1 MTHANFPTLVPTSH
15 FAAPPTATLPP
26 PPSSASAMALASTA
40 SSSSSAPR
48 AAALPVL
55 YEGKTQFENVAGDAF
70 HFVVS
75 SDKIETVVVLESRK
89 FKQKWECRL
98 DDAAVKRCGP
108 RDVEVPRHAVV
119 AMLGAALDGSDS
131 THQVKLERNDS
142 GGVVLTLLLRFSPMF
157 TPSYAFEMTHIQLSK
172 EDVLQAQV
180 LDLQEEV
187 STLRRELSELRELFS
202 RFHAGNGEESAA
214 FSCPSTPQPNAFKS
228 STVDSNNN
236 NTNASTRSNLN
247 ARAAEFVFGR
257 PAPTN
262 QDNTKTCIPSQPP
275 NTSQPTSKFEA
286 LLQRPAPNHSGAPA
300 PYTFA
305 DAQQSTSPFQYYA
318 A

>member
-1 MTHANFPTLVPTSH
+1 
-15 FAAPPTATLPP
+15 
-26 PPSSASAMALASTA
+26 MALASTA
-40 SSSSSAPR
+40 SSSSSVPR

-55 YEGKTQFENVAGDAF
+55 YEGKTQFENVPGDAF

-142 GGVVLTLLLRFSPMF
+142 GGGR
-157 TPSYAFEMTHIQLSK
+157 

-187 STLRRELSELRELFS
+187 STLRREVSELRELFS